1 MPLTLTDSRL
11 IELFVDRIWI
21 TLTNES
27 KGQRSVISYA
37 VNYGWFLRGFI
48 EITTSAQRACSL
60 KTRDNFHFREALNRV
75 SHSTDL
81 VYVIQ
86 INTVFYPRLA
96 FLKAVLER
104 DDHYLFFTAWFPMIF
119 ALSYF
124 TVWKFSRPQ
133 FSYSEKFLRLMQ

>member
-1 MPLTLTDSRL
+1 MDFRSSLVFEFLLHKIPNFHDILSLLFETVFYSNQSSIPELTVVDSRL
-11 IELFVDRIWI
+11 IELFAYRIWI

-86 INTVFYPRLA
+86 INTVFYPRSV
-96 FLKAVLER
+96 FLKR
-104 DDHYLFFTAWFPMIF
+104 F
-119 ALSYF
+119 
-124 TVWKFSRPQ
+124 
-133 FSYSEKFLRLMQ
+133 